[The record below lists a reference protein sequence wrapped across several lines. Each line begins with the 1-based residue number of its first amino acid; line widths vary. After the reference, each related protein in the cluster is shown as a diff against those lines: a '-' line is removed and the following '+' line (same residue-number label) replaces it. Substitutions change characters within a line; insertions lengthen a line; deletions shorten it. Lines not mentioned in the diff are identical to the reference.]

1 MSIKLAVRIT
11 DLGEAVHG
19 GEVIVQTH
27 VIEIQNAELERL
39 IKPFLKKKPPGYQ
52 SYSISV
58 VYESEE
64 DESSSRYV
72 NPHRAIGPKA
82 KSYTVGKKAEKD
94 APTTYVV
101 GRSGV
106 IPVPLKP
113 PLRRGKKDA
122 EGNQDTDLSYYI
134 GRNACV
140 PGPANVQYVEWNPC
154 IPCPAKFHYVG
165 KEPVEERKDE
175 NPGD

>member
-1 MSIKLAVRIT
+1 MSVKLAVRIT

-58 VYESEE
+58 VYESEKN
-64 DESSSRYV
+64 ESSSE
-72 NPHRAIGPKA
+72 
-82 KSYTVGKKAEKD
+82 KKAGED

-101 GRSGV
+101 GQSGV
-106 IPVPLKP
+106 TPVSLKP
-113 PLRRGKKDA
+113 PSVEKRDRG
-122 EGNQDTDLSYYI
+122 T
-134 GRNACV
+134 
-140 PGPANVQYVEWNPC
+140 
-154 IPCPAKFHYVG
+154 G
-165 KEPVEERKDE
+165 K
-175 NPGD
+175 